1 MPGNQDVY
9 DASGKG
15 TYSSNGVTPMFAKPV
30 AKDGDA
36 QRNMGSLRPM
46 GGLWDGGQKMENSM
60 EEQEEM
66 EEGVS
71 LDVSDMIEVL
81 FEGQQLSDEFKERA
95 AVIFESALNERVAL
109 VEQAILEASQEVIE
123 EQVSEITATLTESI
137 DEYLNYTINEW
148 MEDNKLQVEQGF
160 RTEIAENF
168 LQGLKELFEN
178 SYIDIPE
185 DKVDIVDELFDEN
198 QKLQE
203 SIDELIATNLALNEE
218 VLVNECLAIFLE
230 QTSGLADTEIERL
243 ATLSESIDFNS
254 VEQYK
259 EKLNILKES
268 YLNGDVKNTGSS
280 EIVDSEQS
288 TGMINEDM
296 SFYVNSISKHLKNQG
311 KK

>member
-109 VEQAILEASQEVIE
+109 VEQAILEASHEVIE
-123 EQVSEITATLTESI
+123 EQVSERLPQLL
-137 DEYLNYTINEW
+137 LNQL
-148 MEDNKLQVEQGF
+148 M
-160 RTEIAENF
+160 
-168 LQGLKELFEN
+168 
-178 SYIDIPE
+178 
-185 DKVDIVDELFDEN
+185 
-198 QKLQE
+198 
-203 SIDELIATNLALNEE
+203 
-218 VLVNECLAIFLE
+218 
-230 QTSGLADTEIERL
+230 
-243 ATLSESIDFNS
+243 
-254 VEQYK
+254 
-259 EKLNILKES
+259 
-268 YLNGDVKNTGSS
+268 NT
-280 EIVDSEQS
+280 
-288 TGMINEDM
+288 
-296 SFYVNSISKHLKNQG
+296 
-311 KK
+311 

>member
-1 MPGNQDVY
+1 
-9 DASGKG
+9 
-15 TYSSNGVTPMFAKPV
+15 
-30 AKDGDA
+30 
-36 QRNMGSLRPM
+36 
-46 GGLWDGGQKMENSM
+46 
-60 EEQEEM
+60 
-66 EEGVS
+66 
-71 LDVSDMIEVL
+71 
-81 FEGQQLSDEFKERA
+81 
-95 AVIFESALNERVAL
+95 
-109 VEQAILEASQEVIE
+109 
-123 EQVSEITATLTESI
+123 
-137 DEYLNYTINEW
+137 